1 VDPRINPAM
10 FGAGA
15 MDPEILGFGG
25 PDPSLL
31 MGMPPPRDPMLGGM
45 PPMDP
50 MMMGDMGALMGM
62 GDPMLGSPMPMPPML
77 PPPPP
82 GPLDLLEPVP
92 PPVEEFVPPGPQS
105 LPVWYSDPPKPKLA
119 DILEEAERE
128 RADHQDRIQI
138 AMQTIRRLNLELT
151 GIFKKDRELVE
162 IGEVER
168 GVLTDLRDEH
178 EAYCSHIS
186 AMEWNVSVPLKDS
199 IDREETTA
207 KEDAIHYLFECFQ
220 RQHADAGNASL
231 KWALPDIAGKYGML
245 AACLVV
251 DPMNEEC
258 GLRFQMVDPATVFPV
273 FEGGMGLA
281 RVYRIYSA
289 TAAEVMG
296 SFFDAKGTVQKKVKK
311 IATFGDRYVPNHVG
325 EVVEY
330 WDRKHVM
337 VAFEGKE
344 IFSHAHDYGKVPFRI
359 KYCGFGQ
366 QGFTRTTDLS
376 SQESI
381 RARPVGA
388 EGSSLRREDL
398 MRIAQPFLLR
408 RFKAHD
414 IEEAVHGLMLTA
426 MRRQINP
433 MWVQQLG
440 MQSHNDG
447 AVQVKQV
454 EGGNLV
460 LRDDDIATPQ
470 PPVLTPDVVNAVT
483 ALNQQNK
490 QTGMASGVIM
500 GMMPGGQTTGS
511 GIDILNQAGLEKW
524 RPLVMVV
531 EEFLTELAEWAL
543 ELLRDWGG
551 ILGTEGS
558 YGSISIPSRRP
569 NPRTGMA
576 AAHDLTP
583 KILRTHGVRCRVE
596 LRRFNP
602 HNMSTLM
609 NGLAIAMNMGVLDKR
624 TIIDMMGFTNNPDA
638 ILDRI
643 NEEMLES
650 VPEVL
655 QEKTLR
661 SKFREAEIA
670 KERGD
675 FKSAEEAMNAVY
687 FIASEM
693 QRKAMIGQAAP
704 IDPATGLPM
713 PTPGVPIPPNVPV
726 QGDPSLSGMPGA
738 QGGRPPGGGAPTPIG
753 PGGPAG

>member
-1 VDPRINPAM
+1 M
-10 FGAGA
+10 FGVGA

-25 PDPSLL
+25 PDPMLMGLPPTDPL
-31 MGMPPPRDPMLGGM
+31 MGMGTDPML
-45 PPMDP
+45 DP
-50 MMMGDMGALMGM
+50 LMMGM
-62 GDPMLGSPMPMPPML
+62 GDPSIGSPMPAMPPMMPPML
-77 PPPPP
+77 PPP
-82 GPLDLLEPVP
+82 GPMEMLAPVP

-105 LPVWYSDPPKPKLA
+105 LPVWYSEPPKPKLA
-119 DILEEAERE
+119 DILEEADRE
-128 RADHQDRIQI
+128 RADHQDRIQV
-138 AMQTIRRLNLELT
+138 AMQTVKRLNLELS
-151 GIFKKDRELVE
+151 GIFKKDADLIRL
-162 IGEVER
+162 GEVER

-178 EAYCSHIS
+178 DGYCAHIS

-258 GLRFQMVDPATVFPV
+258 GLRFQMVDPATIFPV

-281 RVYRIYSA
+281 RVYRVYQA

-311 IATFGDRYVPNHVG
+311 IATFNGDYKPNHVG

-330 WDRKHVM
+330 WDRAHVM

-344 IFSHAHDYGKVPFRI
+344 IFSHKHGYGKVPFRI

-366 QGFTRTTDLS
+366 QGFTRTTDLDY
-376 SQESI
+376 EGTA

-398 MRIAQPFLLR
+398 MRMAQPFLLR

-426 MRRQINP
+426 MRRQVNP
-433 MWVQQLG
+433 MWIQQLG

-447 AVQVKQV
+447 GFQVKQT
-454 EGGNLV
+454 EGGTV
-460 LRDDDIATPQ
+460 VARDDDVLTPQ
-470 PPVLTPDVVNAVT
+470 PPALTPDVVNAVT

-500 GMMPGGQTTGS
+500 GMVPGGQTTGS
-511 GIDILNQAGLEKW
+511 AIDILNQAGLEKW
-524 RPLVMVV
+524 RPLVMVI

-551 ILGTEGS
+551 ILGAEGS
-558 YGSISIPSRRP
+558 YGSISVPSRRP

-583 KILRTHGVRCRVE
+583 KILRSHGVRCKVE

-602 HNMSTLM
+602 NNMSTLM
-609 NGLAIAMNMGVLDKR
+609 NGIAIGINAGLLDRR
-624 TIIDMMGFTNNPDA
+624 TAIDLIGITNNPDA

-661 SKFREAEIA
+661 NLFKQAKIAET
-670 KERGD
+670 RGD
-675 FKSAEEAMNAVY
+675 EESAREMMNRAY
-687 FIASEM
+687 FVASQM
-693 QRKAMIGQAAP
+693 QAKAMIGQPA
-704 IDPATGLPM
+704 IDPATGMPM
-713 PTPGVPIPPNVPV
+713 VPPGMPVPPNVPV
-726 QGDPSLSGMPGA
+726 MSDPALAGMPGA
-738 QGGRPPGGGAPTPIG
+738 QGGRPPGSAGGGQARPA
-753 PGGPAG
+753 GPAG